1 MDHLRIFCWKVKPK
15 EYFYGVSTTNNR
27 IQQEGRRNINKNF
40 PNCNFNPN
48 YETPSILQR
57 YTSIVKKEVSELLK
71 KPNYQQSN
79 LKAEERMKLNL
90 SEDQNLTL
98 KGSDKGGKLIDTT
111 DYIQHCVLLFNNK
124 ELYEKLDANPKLS
137 YAEKSKQKID
147 DILKHKYIT
156 D

>member
-1 MDHLRIFCWKVKPK
+1 
-15 EYFYGVSTTNNR
+15 
-27 IQQEGRRNINKNF
+27 
-40 PNCNFNPN
+40 
-48 YETPSILQR
+48 
-57 YTSIVKKEVSELLK
+57 
-71 KPNYQQSN
+71 
-79 LKAEERMKLNL
+79 MKLNL

-137 YAEKSKQKID
+137 YAEKGKQKID

-156 D
+156 DQEYTYLAENLESPRTTLFYGLPKIHKIIN